1 MVTYNTGISVRFLEE
16 ALETVLASNNTL
28 GYTDKVY
35 ANVTYLHTLVDTVSK
50 HWGYVDLDL
59 STTLFLDGQTNIN
72 QGCTQ
77 TLSQNFRKLS
87 DRYLINLQELL

>member
-1 MVTYNTGISVRFLEE
+1 MYNQRIYCMKITKLYKNNKNLSYKLVLFLLVVENITSLMVTYNTGISVRFLEE

-50 HWGYVDLDL
+50 L
-59 STTLFLDGQTNIN
+59 
-72 QGCTQ
+72 
-77 TLSQNFRKLS
+77 
-87 DRYLINLQELL
+87 

>member
-1 MVTYNTGISVRFLEE
+1 MFLLVVENITSLMVTYNTGISVRFLEE

-50 HWGYVDLDL
+50 L
-59 STTLFLDGQTNIN
+59 
-72 QGCTQ
+72 
-77 TLSQNFRKLS
+77 
-87 DRYLINLQELL
+87 